1 MAAALRRDNPSMTTR
16 RGFLIALSFSCI
28 AAAAI
33 WFASNF
39 ERRTQTEWVGFQGK
53 ARYDRWLAAQR
64 LLERM
69 GAKAQTV
76 RSLPELGGLPRTA
89 TLLLPRGRQSLTPQS
104 RQSLLNWVRQGG
116 RLIVEAEPPYLPDPL
131 LDQLGVRR
139 KMVRTAGDRK
149 GGGDDHDNAALVEIA
164 LPTQLA
170 PVTVRM
176 NGNVDVQADGAL
188 ARFGVRQATTALLL
202 RYGSGHALVLNELDA
217 LSNASIGMHDHAA
230 FLWRIVQG
238 DHGIPHVFFFTD
250 PRKLSLVQWLRTNAW
265 SAVAGSALLLLV
277 WLWHAVP
284 RFGPVAPDPE
294 RARRRLLDHLRA
306 SGRFL
311 WAHGG
316 AQLLVDA
323 ARESCLRRVARV
335 HPDLIG
341 VAGTEHEA
349 ERTARLAELL
359 GLDAEQ
365 ARMLFSQKAPARMI
379 DFLHTIR
386 LYQTVHERLALKRR
400 ATQHTREGQ

>member
-1 MAAALRRDNPSMTTR
+1 MSAR
-16 RGFLIALSFSCI
+16 RGFLIALSFACL

-33 WFASNF
+33 WFAANF
-39 ERRTQTEWVGFQGK
+39 ERRTQSEWVDFQGK
-53 ARYDRWLAAQR
+53 ARHERWLVAQR
-64 LLERM
+64 LLQRM

-76 RSLPELGGLPRTA
+76 RSLPELGGLPPDA
-89 TLLLPRGRQSLTPQS
+89 TLLLPRGRQSLTAQS

-116 RLIVEAEPPYLPDPL
+116 RLVVEAEPPYLPDPL

-139 KMVRTAGDRK
+139 KMVAVTEDGK
-149 GGGDDHDNAALVEIA
+149 GSGGDLGDAALVEIA
-164 LPTQLA
+164 LPAQLA
-170 PVTVRM
+170 PLTVRM
-176 NGNVDVQADGAL
+176 NGHIDLQADGAL
-188 ARFGVRQATTALLL
+188 ARFGGRQATTALLVH
-202 RYGSGHALVLNELDA
+202 YGPEPVLVLNELDA
-217 LSNASIGMHDHAA
+217 VSNASIGLHDHAE
-230 FLWRIVQG
+230 FLWRMVQG
-238 DHGIPHVFFFTD
+238 DHGTPDVFFFSD
-250 PRKLSLVQWLRTNAW
+250 PRKLSLLEWLRTNAW
-265 SAVAGSALLLLV
+265 SAVAGSALLVLV
-277 WLWHAVP
+277 WLWHTAP
-284 RFGPVAPDPE
+284 RFGPLAPDPE

-341 VAGTEHEA
+341 AAGSEHEA
-349 ERTARLAELL
+349 ARAARLAELL

-365 ARMLFSQKAPARMI
+365 SRMLFSHKARARAI

-400 ATQHTREGQ
+400 ATQPTREGR

>member
-1 MAAALRRDNPSMTTR
+1 MSAR
-16 RGFLIALSFSCI
+16 RGFLIALSFACL

-33 WFASNF
+33 WFAANF
-39 ERRTQTEWVGFQGK
+39 ERRTQSEWVDFQGK
-53 ARYDRWLAAQR
+53 ARHERWLVAQR
-64 LLERM
+64 LLQRM

-76 RSLPELGGLPRTA
+76 RSLPELGGLPRDA

-104 RQSLLNWVRQGG
+104 RESLLNWVRQGG
-116 RLIVEAEPPYLPDPL
+116 RLVVEAEPPYLPDPL

-139 KMVRTAGDRK
+139 KMVAVTEDRK
-149 GGGDDHDNAALVEIA
+149 G
-164 LPTQLA
+164 
-170 PVTVRM
+170 
-176 NGNVDVQADGAL
+176 
-188 ARFGVRQATTALLL
+188 
-202 RYGSGHALVLNELDA
+202 SGELDA
-217 LSNASIGMHDHAA
+217 VSNASIGLHDHAE
-230 FLWRIVQG
+230 FLWRMVQG
-238 DHGIPHVFFFTD
+238 DHGTPDVFFFSD
-250 PRKLSLVQWLRTNAW
+250 PRKLSLLEWLRTNAW
-265 SAVAGSALLLLV
+265 SAVAGSALLVLV
-277 WLWHAVP
+277 WLWHTAP
-284 RFGPVAPDPE
+284 RFGPLAPDPE

-341 VAGTEHEA
+341 AAGTEHEA
-349 ERTARLAELL
+349 ARAARLAELL

-365 ARMLFSQKAPARMI
+365 SRMLFSHKARARAI

-400 ATQHTREGQ
+400 ATQPTREGR